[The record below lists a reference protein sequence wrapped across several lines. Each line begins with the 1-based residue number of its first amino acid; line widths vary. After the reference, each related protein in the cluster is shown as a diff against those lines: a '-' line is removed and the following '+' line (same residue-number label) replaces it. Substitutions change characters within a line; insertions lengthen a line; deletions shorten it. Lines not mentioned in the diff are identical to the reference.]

1 MVRLELT
8 ELSGREPERLE
19 RRSEAESGTK
29 RIHSVRSRYL
39 NPDGSGIGFA
49 KKLVRSIKIRTTSLS
64 SDNLVR
70 PRLLADVTVIE

>member
-8 ELSGREPERLE
+8 ELPGRKPERLE

-29 RIHSVRSRYL
+29 RVHSVRSRVEML

-49 KKLVRSIKIRTTSLS
+49 KKLVRSIKIRTTSL
-64 SDNLVR
+64 DN
-70 PRLLADVTVIE
+70 

>member
-8 ELSGREPERLE
+8 ELPGREPERLE

-29 RIHSVRSRYL
+29 RVHSVRSICL

-49 KKLVRSIKIRTTSLS
+49 
-64 SDNLVR
+64 
-70 PRLLADVTVIE
+70 